1 MDVGPHWWPL
11 RLLLF
16 PVLFG
21 LALAGEAQQ
30 PRPEAGGSTFPSAV
44 GLVRVD
50 VVVTDKPGRPVSDL
64 SAADFALSEDGG
76 PQTINSFASVSV
88 AEAPDDET
96 SPERPFASTNLG
108 PEPRRV
114 RTFVVG
120 FDDIHLTPH
129 QALPAKRAVTGSL

>member
-64 SAADFALSEDGG
+64 SAADFALSEDGVH
-76 PQTINSFASVSV
+76 QTLNSFEKDSV
-88 AEAPDDET
+88 AQGPDDENP
-96 SPERPFASTNLG
+96 SER
-108 PEPRRV
+108 
-114 RTFVVG
+114 
-120 FDDIHLTPH
+120 
-129 QALPAKRAVTGSL
+129 